1 YELGENHMNKTDRNK
16 LMCREDIFAITKKLV
31 GTESIVDV
39 DGEQDIATFIYNHLA
54 AHPYCAENSSQL
66 VREQTSKEERKRYK
80 VLAYV
85 KGTKGVSNRSVVLTG
100 HMDTVGVDDFNKQRE
115 LAFSPEDWMKF
126 LQDEKIPEQAKEHL
140 DSGDWLFGRGVL
152 DMKRAICIS

>member
-1 YELGENHMNKTDRNK
+1 
-16 LMCREDIFAITKKLV
+16 
-31 GTESIVDV
+31 
-39 DGEQDIATFIYNHLA
+39 
-54 AHPYCAENSSQL
+54 
-66 VREQTSKEERKRYK
+66 
-80 VLAYV
+80 
-85 KGTKGVSNRSVVLTG
+85 G